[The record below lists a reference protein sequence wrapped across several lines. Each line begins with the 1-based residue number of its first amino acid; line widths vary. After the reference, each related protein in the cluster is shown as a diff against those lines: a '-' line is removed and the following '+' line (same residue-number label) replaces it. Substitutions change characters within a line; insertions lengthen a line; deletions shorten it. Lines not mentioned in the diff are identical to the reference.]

1 MGDGG
6 GEGMTD
12 PNDKKRLDRL
22 EQFIFTKFNTAVR
35 TIRQDIDRNY
45 LLTSILNEIKKEHQ
59 L

>member
-1 MGDGG
+1 
-6 GEGMTD
+6 MTD